1 MPHKEKN
8 EKSKEKA
15 AAQTQLAP
23 LFDEKSLKLLF
34 VDSLMPI
41 ELIVSFSSL
50 SRWYEQKMEF
60 ISDKV
65 SKSLKKSES
74 MILDAHDTISVSE
87 GRFFFLYLT
96 R

>member
-1 MPHKEKN
+1 MPHKEKT
-8 EKSKEKA
+8 EKKKDQA
-15 AAQTQLAP
+15 AAQIQLAP

-74 MILDAHDTISVSE
+74 MIIDAHDTISVSE
-87 GRFFFLYLT
+87 GRYIF
-96 R
+96 

>member
-1 MPHKEKN
+1 
-8 EKSKEKA
+8 
-15 AAQTQLAP
+15 
-23 LFDEKSLKLLF
+23 
-34 VDSLMPI
+34 MPI

-74 MILDAHDTISVSE
+74 MIIDAHDTISVSE
-87 GRFFFLYLT
+87 GRYIF
-96 R
+96 

>member
-1 MPHKEKN
+1 MPHKEKT
-8 EKSKEKA
+8 EKNKDKA

-87 GRFFFLYLT
+87 GRFFLY
-96 R
+96 